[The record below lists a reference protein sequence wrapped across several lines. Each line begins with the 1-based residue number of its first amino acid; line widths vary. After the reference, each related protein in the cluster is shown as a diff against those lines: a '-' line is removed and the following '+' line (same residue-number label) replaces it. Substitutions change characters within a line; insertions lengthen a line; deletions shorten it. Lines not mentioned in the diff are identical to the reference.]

1 MAERGGQVGNQNA
14 VKNRPWK
21 QALERA
27 LARIGGGFEA
37 GLNSVADKVVAAAV
51 DGDKDAWRE
60 IADRLDGK
68 SVQMAEIKVTD
79 DRAEEL
85 NDNDLNDIARRGRNG
100 TAETQGGEK
109 ISSELH

>member
-1 MAERGGQVGNQNA
+1 MPFKPGESGNPSGA
-14 VKNRPWK
+14 KTEKRFLS
-21 QALERA
+21 ALNKAIAQDDSKKLRKA
-27 LARIGGGFEA
+27 
-37 GLNSVADKVVAAAV
+37 ADKLLDLAAE
-51 DGDKDAWRE
+51 GEAWAIKE
-60 IADRLDGK
+60 LADRLDGRA
-68 SVQMAEIKVTD
+68 VQIADVRITD